1 MIANARKPGVNV
13 TTSGLHYEV
22 LREGDGARPGP
33 RDRVVVHYSGALTSG
48 RAFDSSI
55 DRGEPAEFALGQ
67 VIPGWGEGLQL
78 MQVGGKTRF
87 TIPPDLGYGPGGTP
101 DIPPHAVLIFEVEL
115 IGVKPVPSPAPAG

>member
-1 MIANARKPGVNV
+1 MK
-13 TTSGLHYEV
+13 V
-22 LREGDGARPGP
+22 LATGCDHGCESDYCTL
-33 RDRVVVHYSGALTSG
+33 V
-48 RAFDSSI
+48 FDSSI

-78 MQVGGKTRF
+78 MQVGGKMRF